1 MINNIHVDIEAFFQI
16 VFLIVVYYQV
26 SNIRP
31 RFFSIAILFLVTVLG
46 NVIFKN
52 AFFIF
57 VLLAFY
63 WIGLKNDLTKKDP

>member
-31 RFFSIAILFLVTVLG
+31 RFFFYRNSILG
-46 NVIFKN
+46 NGVGKRYF
-52 AFFIF
+52 
-57 VLLAFY
+57 
-63 WIGLKNDLTKKDP
+63 